1 MLMNC
6 IIIDDEQPARS
17 LMMDNVG
24 KISFLNLKGCCK
36 NTFEANNILTKEK
49 IDLIF
54 LDIQMPVVSGMQFL
68 RTLVDP
74 PMVIFTTAYEQYA
87 LEGFELNVVDYL
99 MKPFSFDRFLKAVT
113 KAQEQFNFRNVSATH
128 VQDAGFFFIH
138 SEYKEL
144 KILYRDVLYVE
155 GLKDYVKIH
164 LVNTKYPVLTRLN
177 LKGMEARLPLSIFYR
192 VHNSFIV
199 NITKITSTQ
208 KTQLFIEHKSIPIGA
223 SFADDFF
230 SKYKGI

>member
-36 NTFEANNILTKEK
+36 NTFEANNILIKEK

-54 LDIQMPVVSGMQFL
+54 LDIQMPVVSGTQFL
-68 RTLVDP
+68 RTLVNP

-99 MKPFSFDRFLKAVT
+99 MKPFSFERFMNAVS
-113 KAQEQFNFRNVSATH
+113 KAQEQLNFRNSNETYIRNN
-128 VQDAGFFFIH
+128 GFFFIFA
-138 SEYKEL
+138 EYKEI
-144 KILYRDVLYVE
+144 KILYRDVLYIE
-155 GLKDYVKIH
+155 GLKDYVKIY
-164 LVNTKYPVLTRLN
+164 LENTKYPILTRLN
-177 LKGMEARLPLSIFYR
+177 LKGIEARLPQNIFHR

-199 NITKITSTQ
+199 NTDKITSTQ
-208 KTQLFIEHKSIPIGA
+208 KMQLFIQKKQIPIGA
-223 SFADDFF
+223 SFAADFF
-230 SKYKGI
+230 AKYKAG